1 MTANKTNIR
10 LIRWHSRHLP
20 ILFRAGGTTG
30 GGAAAARGTR
40 STFKLP
46 SNGKGKSG
54 HHPVNFLAL
63 TFGAGNLFGCIQ
75 Y

>member
-1 MTANKTNIR
+1 MTANETNIR

-20 ILFRAGGTTG
+20 ILLRAGGTAG
-30 GGAAAARGTR
+30 GSATAAGGTR

-46 SNGKGKSG
+46 SNGEGKGR
-54 HHPVNFLAL
+54 HHTVNFLAL